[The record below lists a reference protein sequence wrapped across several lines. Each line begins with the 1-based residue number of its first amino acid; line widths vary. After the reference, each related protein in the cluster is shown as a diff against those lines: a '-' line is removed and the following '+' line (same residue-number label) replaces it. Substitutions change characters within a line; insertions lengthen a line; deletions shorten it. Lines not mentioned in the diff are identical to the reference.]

1 MVVGPE
7 NPNSLLHTADYWD
20 TRRITAM
27 KSNKGV
33 RDGGERGGEGRR
45 REGEGERERERE
57 REGGREK
64 ATKETVEKTGSK
76 PRENKESLW
85 ASTTFPE
92 RKKFMQVGKAGF
104 SLLSVPGLT

>member
-1 MVVGPE
+1 MEG
-7 NPNSLLHTADYWD
+7 
-20 TRRITAM
+20 R
-27 KSNKGV
+27 
-33 RDGGERGGEGRR
+33 GEGRR
-45 REGEGERERERE
+45 REGEGEERERG
-57 REGGREK
+57 REEGKEK

-104 SLLSVPGLT
+104 SLLSVPG